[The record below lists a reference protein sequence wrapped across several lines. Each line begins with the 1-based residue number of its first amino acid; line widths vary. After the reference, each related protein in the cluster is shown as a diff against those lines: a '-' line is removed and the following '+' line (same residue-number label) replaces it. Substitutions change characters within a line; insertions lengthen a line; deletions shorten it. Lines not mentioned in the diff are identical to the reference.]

1 MDKVIDDAIYFA
13 RLVKE
18 IYTGTKSLDQ
28 IPVVTY
34 TDSKGTMDS
43 IHSVGQAENKNIQPV
58 IQAIKDALDRGEVRE
73 LKYVDT
79 TEMLAN
85 ALTKD

>member
-1 MDKVIDDAIYFA
+1 MSPLEWKARKIPQVCDSIKTAKTRAADKVMDDAIYFA
-13 RLVKE
+13 RLIKK

-43 IHSVGQAENKNIQPV
+43 IHSVGQAENKNI
-58 IQAIKDALDRGEVRE
+58 
-73 LKYVDT
+73 
-79 TEMLAN
+79 
-85 ALTKD
+85 

>member
-1 MDKVIDDAIYFA
+1 MPVI
-13 RLVKE
+13 
-18 IYTGTKSLDQ
+18 
-28 IPVVTY
+28 TY

-43 IHSVGQAENKNIQPV
+43 IHPVGQAKNKNIQPV

-79 TEMLAN
+79 TQKLAD
-85 ALTKD
+85 TVT

>member
-1 MDKVIDDAIYFA
+1 MDDAIYFV
-13 RLVKE
+13 RLVEE

-28 IPVVTY
+28 VPFVTY

-43 IHSVGQAENKNIQPV
+43 IHSVGQAKNKNIQPV

-79 TEMLAN
+79 TQKLAN
-85 ALTKD
+85 AVT

>member
-1 MDKVIDDAIYFA
+1 MDDAFDFPI
-13 RLVKE
+13 LIKE
-18 IYTGTKSLDQ
+18 INTRIKALDQ

-43 IHSVGQAENKNIQPV
+43 IHSVGQATNKHIWPV

-79 TEMLAN
+79 TQKLAD
-85 ALTKD
+85 AVT